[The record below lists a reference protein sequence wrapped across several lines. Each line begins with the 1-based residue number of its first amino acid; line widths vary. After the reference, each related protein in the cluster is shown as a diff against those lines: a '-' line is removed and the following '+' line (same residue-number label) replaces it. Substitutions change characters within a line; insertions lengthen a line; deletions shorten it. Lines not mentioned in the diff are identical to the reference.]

1 MFSYQDKIEMGRL
14 KILAQGRSSQ
24 ARARSRGKLF
34 EAMMIQVLHHYGYST
49 DRILHAGAAE
59 MEIDIEGKHR
69 ATGSPLFADCKFY
82 ETAVSDSNL
91 QAFYG
96 KYMARWHKNKR
107 CHGLLIALPG
117 IDRSARDFYR
127 EHIEGNPQVTVLL
140 YEEEQVLKA
149 ISRNPGSVD
158 PDIAAKHIPQNMGK
172 PGKFFLLYTERGV
185 FWVRPITSQGKKTPD
200 RIAIFN
206 DKGIPIFDRSTL
218 SYLTKLYPALDD
230 FDNITVGGTAVLQ
243 PGLFQDADEIVE
255 VRGGAGCFEYQ
266 YPAAPEYFVGR
277 KPLLNEIDS
286 FAKELINKNTP
297 RRGIVFEGP
306 SGIGKSSAVLA
317 SVNHLHKMGHF
328 AVAIDSRTASSSRFL
343 PGIIDYILKKFGDF
357 GGILTETDCQR
368 SATGFDRA
376 VKAIFDI
383 GKILESHSKLLFIFL
398 DQFENVFLLPD
409 VLKPIKDFFLK
420 ICEKQ
425 THLIL
430 CFSWNKDLLLST
442 HAFSDNLIQAVR
454 ENSKNMILK
463 TFSRAEIDLFLKKLS
478 KDSDEALTKD
488 LHSFLVEFS
497 QGYPWLLKL
506 LCFHVKVARESGFPQ
521 SNIAENLMSIE
532 ELFQHDLQK
541 LSNKE
546 SASLIEISGSA
557 PMRLSESRS
566 MVEPQIVQN
575 LIHQRV
581 IVPIGS
587 TVDVYGDIFRDYLN
601 ADVLPHWD
609 NYILGSG
616 YENVIKAIKILDAA
630 GGTLDVPDYTKQTG
644 FPEKLCYRIL
654 KDMDFLGL
662 VKIIKGNAA
671 LQIKLPSRPHDV
683 QSVLR
688 TYLKDRLNA
697 NRLVRRLL
705 KILKEKNALA
715 IDNIAKLLETWCVY
729 ISATKQGWVRHARI
743 LAQWM
748 DTADLALLD
757 KKNRKLIRFDPATEI
772 RERHF
777 LLPKRRGA
785 KIPLIQYSPV
795 EDIAIRLV
803 HALHG
808 DGKVNWTGLSK
819 STIFRALATLEDLG
833 FIVRK
838 TPLIKV
844 LPKGKEFVSNP
855 DTRAFLFAHGALQ
868 LTSFSTFIKILESHQ
883 VKGNTLLKL
892 GLELGEN
899 LGTNW
904 KNSTAE
910 TMAKI
915 MLDWARHA
923 KLAPGV
929 FTEIRKGPI
938 TGWKKKEDRQMSL
951 F

>member
-1 MFSYQDKIEMGRL
+1 MGRL

-24 ARARSRGKLF
+24 ARTRSRDKLL

-49 DRILHAGAAE
+49 DRILDAGAAE
-59 MEIDIEGKHR
+59 MEIDIEGRYR

-82 ETAVSDSNL
+82 ETAVSASKL
-91 QAFYG
+91 HAFYG
-96 KYMARWHKNKR
+96 KYMTRWHKDKR
-107 CHGLLIALPG
+107 CHGLFIALPG
-117 IDRSARDFYR
+117 IDRSAREFYQ
-127 EHIEGNPQVTVLL
+127 EHIEGNPHVTARL
-140 YEEEQVLKA
+140 YEEDQVLKA
-149 ISRNPGSVD
+149 ISRNPGSVG
-158 PDIAAKHIPQNMGK
+158 PDIAAKQIPQHMGK
-172 PGKFFLLYTERGV
+172 PGKFFLLYTEKGV
-185 FWVRPITSQGKKTPD
+185 FWVHPITSKGKKSPD

-206 DKGIPIFDRSTL
+206 DKGIPVFDRSTL
-218 SYLTKLYPALDD
+218 RYLTKLYPELDD

-243 PGLFQDADEIVE
+243 PGLFQDTDEIVE
-255 VRGGAGCFEYQ
+255 VRGSAGCFEYQ
-266 YPAAPEYFVGR
+266 YPSAPEYFVAR
-277 KPLLNEIDS
+277 RSLFNELDS
-286 FAKELINKNTP
+286 FAKELINKNTR
-297 RRGIVFEGP
+297 RRGILFEGP
-306 SGIGKSSAVLA
+306 SGLGKSSAVLA
-317 SVNHLHKMGHF
+317 SVNHLQKMGHF
-328 AVAIDSRTASSSRFL
+328 AVAIDLRTASSSRFVT
-343 PGIIDYILKKFGDF
+343 GIIDYILKKFGDF
-357 GGILTETDCQR
+357 GGTLTETDCQNF
-368 SATGFDRA
+368 ATGVDRA
-376 VKAIFDI
+376 VTVIFDI
-383 GKILESHSKLLFIFL
+383 GKLLESHNKLLFIFL

-409 VLKPIKDFFLK
+409 VMKPINDLFLK

-442 HAFSDNLIQAVR
+442 HAFSDDLIRAVR

-478 KDSDEALTKD
+478 KDLDEALTKD

-506 LCFHVKVARESGFPQ
+506 LCFHVKVAREFGFPQ

-546 SASLIEISGSA
+546 MASLLEISGSA
-557 PMRLSESRS
+557 PMRVSESRPRI
-566 MVEPQIVQN
+566 EPQILQR
-575 LIHQRV
+575 LIRQKV
-581 IVPIGS
+581 IVAIGS

-609 NYILGSG
+609 NYILSSDFR
-616 YENVIKAIKILDAA
+616 NVIQAVKILDAA
-630 GGTLDVPDYTKQTG
+630 GGSLDVSDYTKQTG
-644 FPEKLCYRIL
+644 LPEKLFYRIL

-662 VKIIKGNAA
+662 VKIIKGNAV
-671 LQIKLPSRPHDV
+671 LQIELSTRPHDV
-683 QSVLR
+683 PSVLR
-688 TYLKDRLNA
+688 THLKDRLNA
-697 NRLVRRLL
+697 NRPVRRLL
-705 KILKEKNALA
+705 KTLKEKNALTL
-715 IDNIAKLLETWCVY
+715 DNIAKLFETGCVY
-729 ISATKQGWVRHARI
+729 ISSTKQGWVRHAHI

-757 KKNRKLIRFDPATEI
+757 KKNRKLIRFDPGTEI

-777 LLPKRRGA
+777 LLPKRHGA
-785 KIPLIQYSPV
+785 KVPLIQYSPV

-803 HALHG
+803 RALHG
-808 DGKVNWTGLSK
+808 DGRVNWTGLSK
-819 STIFRALATLEDLG
+819 ITIFRALATLEDLG

-838 TPLIKV
+838 TPVIKV
-844 LPKGKEFVSNP
+844 LPKAKEFVSNP
-855 DTRAFLFAHGALQ
+855 DRRAFLFAQGALK
-868 LTSFSTFIKILESHQ
+868 LTSFSRFIKILESHQ
-883 VKGNTLLKL
+883 GKGNTLLKL

>member
-1 MFSYQDKIEMGRL
+1 MGRL

-34 EAMMIQVLHHYGYST
+34 EAMMIQVLHHCGYSVG
-49 DRILHAGAAE
+49 RILHADTAE
-59 MEIDIEGKHR
+59 MEIDIAGKHKS
-69 ATGSPLFADCKFY
+69 TGSPLFADCKFY
-82 ETAVSDSNL
+82 ETPISASKL

-96 KYMARWHKNKR
+96 KYMTRWHKDKR

-117 IDRSARDFYR
+117 IDRSAREFYR
-127 EHIEGNPQVTVLL
+127 EHIEGNPQVTALL
-140 YEEEQVLKA
+140 YEEDQVLKA
-149 ISRNPGSVD
+149 ISRSPGGVG
-158 PDIAAKHIPQNMGK
+158 PDTAAKRIPQNMGK
-172 PGKFFLLYTERGV
+172 PGKFSLLYTEKGL
-185 FWVRPITSQGKKTPD
+185 FWVQPIISQGKRTPN
-200 RIAIFN
+200 RIVIFN
-206 DKGIPIFDRSTL
+206 DNGIPVFDRSTL
-218 SYLTKLYPALDD
+218 GYLTKLYPELDD
-230 FDNITVGGTAVLQ
+230 FDNITVGITAVLQ

-255 VRGGAGCFEYQ
+255 VRGGSGCFEYQ
-266 YPAAPEYFVGR
+266 FPASPEYFAGR
-277 KPLLNEIDS
+277 RALLNELDS
-286 FAKELINKNTP
+286 FAKELINKKTP
-297 RRGIVFEGP
+297 HRGVVFEAP
-306 SGIGKSSAVLA
+306 SGLGKSSAVLA
-317 SVNHLHKMGHF
+317 SVKHLQKMGHF

-343 PGIIDYILKKFGDF
+343 PCIMDYILKKFGGF
-357 GGILTETDCQR
+357 GGILTETDCPK
-368 SATGFDRA
+368 SPTGFDHA
-376 VKAIFDI
+376 VKTIFDI
-383 GKILESHSKLLFIFL
+383 GKLLESHNKLLFIFF

-409 VLKPIKDFFLK
+409 VLKPIKDLFLK

-442 HAFSDNLIQAVR
+442 HAFSDDLIEAVTN
-454 ENSKNMILK
+454 NSKNMILN
-463 TFSRAEIDLFLKKLS
+463 TFSRAEIDWLLKKLS
-478 KDSDEALTKD
+478 KDLDEALTKD

-506 LCFHVKVARESGFPQ
+506 LCFHVKVARESGIPQ
-521 SNIAENLMSIE
+521 INIAGNLLSIE

-546 SASLIEISGSA
+546 SASLLEIARSA
-557 PMRLSESRS
+557 PMRLSESKPI
-566 MVEPQIVQN
+566 VEPQIVQN
-575 LIHQRV
+575 LIKQNL
-581 IVPIGS
+581 IVAIGS

-601 ADVLPHWD
+601 ADILPHWD

-616 YENVIKAIKILDAA
+616 SENVIKAVKILHAS
-630 GGTLDVPDYTKQTG
+630 GGTLDVSDFNKQTG
-644 FPEKLCYRIL
+644 LPEKLFYRIV

-662 VKIIKGNAA
+662 VKIIKGNAS
-671 LQIKLPSRPHDV
+671 LQIKLPSTPRDGEV
-683 QSVLR
+683 VLR
-688 TYLKDRLNA
+688 NYLKDRLKA
-697 NRLVRRLL
+697 NRQVRRLL
-705 KILKEKNALA
+705 KTLKEKNALT
-715 IDNIAKLLETWCVY
+715 IDNIAKLLETWCAY
-729 ISATKQGWVRHARI
+729 ISATKQGWLTYARI
-743 LAQWM
+743 LEEWM

-757 KKNRKLIRFDPATEI
+757 KKNRKLICFDPATEI
-772 RERHF
+772 RERNL

-785 KIPLIQYSPV
+785 KIPQIQYSPV

-803 HALHG
+803 RAIHG
-808 DGKVNWTGLSK
+808 DGRVNWTGQSK

-838 TPLIKV
+838 TSLIKV
-844 LPKGKEFVSNP
+844 LPKGEEFVSNP
-855 DTRAFLFAHGALQ
+855 DRRSLLFAQGALQ
-868 LTSFSTFIKILESHQ
+868 LASFSRFLKILESHQ

-892 GLELGEN
+892 GLELCEN

-929 FTEIRKGPI
+929 FAEIRKGPI
-938 TGWKKKEDRQMSL
+938 TGWKNKEDRQMSL

>member
-1 MFSYQDKIEMGRL
+1 MGRL

-34 EAMMIQVLHHYGYST
+34 EAMMIQVLHHYGYSA
-49 DRILHAGAAE
+49 DRILYADAAE
-59 MEIDIEGKHR
+59 TEIDIEGKHK

-82 ETAVSDSNL
+82 ETSVSASKL

-96 KYMARWHKNKR
+96 KYMARWHKNNR
-107 CHGLLIALPG
+107 CHGLFIALPG
-117 IDRSARDFYR
+117 IDRSAGEFYR
-127 EHIEGNPQVTVLL
+127 EYIQGNPQITARL
-140 YEEEQVLKA
+140 YEEDQILKA

-158 PDIAAKHIPQNMGK
+158 PNISAKHIPKNMGK
-172 PGKFFLLYTERGV
+172 PGKFFLLYTEKGV
-185 FWVRPITSQGKKTPD
+185 FWVHPITSHGKNTPD

-206 DKGIPIFDRSTL
+206 DKGVPVFDRSTL
-218 SYLTKLYPALDD
+218 SYLTKLYPELDD
-230 FDNITVGGTAVLQ
+230 FDNIILGGTAVLQ
-243 PGLFQDADEIVE
+243 PALFQDADEIVE

-266 YPAAPEYFVGR
+266 YPAAPEHFVGR
-277 KPLLNEIDS
+277 KPLLNELDA
-286 FAKELINKNTP
+286 FAKKLINKNTP
-297 RRGIVFEGP
+297 LRGILFEGP
-306 SGIGKSSAVLA
+306 SGLGKSSAVLA
-317 SVNHLHKMGHF
+317 SVNHLQKMGHF
-328 AVAIDSRTASSSRFL
+328 AVAIDSRTASSSRFMT
-343 PGIIDYILKKFGDF
+343 GIIDHIFKKFGNF
-357 GGILTETDCQR
+357 GGTLTETDRQK

-376 VKAIFDI
+376 VNAIFGI
-383 GKILESHSKLLFIFL
+383 GTLLESHSKLLFIFL
-398 DQFENVFLLPD
+398 DQFENVFLRPD
-409 VLKPIKDFFLK
+409 VMKPINDLFLK

-425 THLIL
+425 TRIIFG
-430 CFSWNKDLLLST
+430 FSWNKDLVLST
-442 HAFSDNLIQAVR
+442 HAFSDNLIQEVR
-454 ENSKNMILK
+454 KNSKNMILK
-463 TFSRAEIDLFLKKLS
+463 TFSRAEIELFLKKLR
-478 KDSDEALTKD
+478 KDMDEDLTKD

-497 QGYPWLLKL
+497 LGYPWLLKL

-521 SNIAENLMSIE
+521 SNIAENLMNIE

-546 SASLIEISGSA
+546 RASLLEISGSA
-557 PMRLSESRS
+557 PMRLSESRP
-566 MVEPQIVQN
+566 MVEPQIIQS
-575 LIHQRV
+575 LIRQRV
-581 IVPIGS
+581 IIAIGS

-601 ADVLPHWD
+601 TGVLPHWD
-609 NYILGSG
+609 NYILGSDP
-616 YENVIKAIKILDAA
+616 EHVVQTVKILDAA
-630 GGTLDVPDYTKQTG
+630 GGTLDVSDYTKQTG
-644 FPEKLCYRIL
+644 LPEKLFYTIL

-662 VKIIKGNAA
+662 VKIIKGNAE
-671 LQIKLPSRPHDV
+671 LQIKLPSKPHDV
-683 QSVLR
+683 QSVLK

-705 KILKEKNALA
+705 KTLKQKNTLP
-715 IDNIAKLLETWCVY
+715 IDNIAKLFETWCVY
-729 ISATKQGWVRHARI
+729 ISATKQAWVRHARI
-743 LAQWM
+743 LAKWM
-748 DTADLALLD
+748 NTADLALLD
-757 KKNRKLIRFDPATEI
+757 KRNRKLIHFDPETEI

-777 LLPKRRGA
+777 VLPKRRGA

-803 HALHG
+803 RALHG
-808 DGKVNWTGLSK
+808 DGRVNWTGLSK
-819 STIFRALATLEDLG
+819 STIFKALATLEDLG

-838 TPLIKV
+838 TPLIKM

-855 DTRAFLFAHGALQ
+855 DRRPVLFAQGALQ
-868 LTSFSTFIKILESHQ
+868 LTSFSRFIKILESHQ

-929 FTEIRKGPI
+929 FTEIRRGPI
-938 TGWKKKEDRQMSL
+938 TGWKKKEDPQMSL